1 MAFFKLL
8 NISKKYQNQIVLDDI
23 SFSLPRNGLIMI
35 KGKSGCG
42 KSTLLNIIFGIVK
55 PDKGKILINDKN
67 QILMGKRSDNPL
79 TADSEMHEEG
89 SWSLPGGNIEY
100 GETFYE
106 AGRREVKEEADIDVG
121 SLEVFCVQTDMNQ
134 FAHYVSVGMLSRDFS
149 GDAKVMEPGEIV
161 AWKWFDKDKIPTNIF
176 SASKKTIECYLS
188 GKFYID

>member
-1 MAFFKLL
+1 M
-8 NISKKYQNQIVLDDI
+8 
-23 SFSLPRNGLIMI
+23 
-35 KGKSGCG
+35 GKDRVIGAGCG
-42 KSTLLNIIFGIVK
+42 V
-55 PDKGKILINDKN
+55 ILINDKN

-134 FAHYVSVGMLSRDFS
+134 FAHYVSVGMISRDFV
-149 GDAKVMEPGEIV
+149 GEAKVMEPGEIV
-161 AWKWFDKDKIPTNIF
+161 AWKWFDNDKIPTNIF

>member
-1 MAFFKLL
+1 M
-8 NISKKYQNQIVLDDI
+8 
-23 SFSLPRNGLIMI
+23 
-35 KGKSGCG
+35 GKDRVIGAGCG
-42 KSTLLNIIFGIVK
+42 V
-55 PDKGKILINDKN
+55 ILINYKN

-134 FAHYVSVGMLSRDFS
+134 FAHYVSVGMLSRDFV
-149 GDAKVMEPGEIV
+149 GEAKVMEPGEIV
-161 AWKWFDKDKIPTNIF
+161 AWK
-176 SASKKTIECYLS
+176 
-188 GKFYID
+188 

>member
-1 MAFFKLL
+1 M
-8 NISKKYQNQIVLDDI
+8 
-23 SFSLPRNGLIMI
+23 
-35 KGKSGCG
+35 GKDRVIGAGCG
-42 KSTLLNIIFGIVK
+42 V
-55 PDKGKILINDKN
+55 ILINDKN

-161 AWKWFDKDKIPTNIF
+161 A
-176 SASKKTIECYLS
+176 
-188 GKFYID
+188 